1 MGNNWKMKCLDT
13 KGNKRNYTAG
23 KIYEVIDGTFIADDG
38 EIACSGNVFNSFD
51 SFERY
56 SSSKWELITDEPVT
70 DNINP
75 NHYKSQCS
83 LECIEAMQMAFGK
96 EMVYDFCIC
105 NAWKYMWRYENK
117 NGIEDINKAQWY
129 IDKANELIDYRS
141 EHENIQQVLDEI
153 KRRVK

>member
-1 MGNNWKMKCLDT
+1 MK
-13 KGNKRNYTAG
+13 
-23 KIYEVIDGTFIADDG
+23 KIK
-38 EIACSGNVFNSFD
+38 S
-51 SFERY
+51 
-56 SSSKWELITDEPVT
+56 

-83 LECIEAMQMAFGK
+83 LECTEAMQMAFGK

-117 NGIEDINKAQWY
+117 NGVEDINKAQWY